1 MKNLIRIS
9 AAFAL
14 ITSCAV
20 AQEQDSTKVN
30 PLKEVVIS
38 DTKFAQSK
46 EKSGK
51 VIEVISAKDLQNK
64 SGQNLAMVLS
74 QVAGV
79 EINGSQSSGGKNLG
93 YYIRGGR
100 NRQVLILIDG
110 VPVTDASG
118 ISMEYDLRL
127 LPVEVERIE
136 IMKGAASTLYGS
148 GAATGVISITLKKSS
163 KKDIQGNAYVS
174 IGSNNTAENHH
185 YNGQDF
191 NQGLSFNGTF
201 NKVAYVTSLN
211 RSEERRVGKE
221 CIPPCRSRWSPYH

>member
-127 LPVEVERIE
+127 LPVEQVERIE

-148 GAATGVISITLKKSS
+148 NRKSYSIEIPEASVTGKPSMRI
-163 KKDIQGNAYVS
+163 
-174 IGSNNTAENHH
+174 NTCR
-185 YNGQDF
+185 F
-191 NQGLSFNGTF
+191 L
-201 NKVAYVTSLN
+201 
-211 RSEERRVGKE
+211 
-221 CIPPCRSRWSPYH
+221 PPRI